1 MEIRRVFFLNVHESI
16 TAHSRKQHDHLVRFE
31 ELDREREAAIA
42 EAIAR
47 CGNGE
52 PFDVDRINEA
62 TARINAHAKHGISPT
77 RKYVTIEMVKQFVFS
92 SKP

>member
-1 MEIRRVFFLNVHESI
+1 MNVHESI
-16 TAHSRKQHDHLVRFE
+16 SKHSKKQHLHLVEFE
-31 ELDREREAAIA
+31 RLDALRE
-42 EAIAR
+42 EAIEEAVTKCR
-47 CGNGE
+47 NGE

-92 SKP
+92 SKA